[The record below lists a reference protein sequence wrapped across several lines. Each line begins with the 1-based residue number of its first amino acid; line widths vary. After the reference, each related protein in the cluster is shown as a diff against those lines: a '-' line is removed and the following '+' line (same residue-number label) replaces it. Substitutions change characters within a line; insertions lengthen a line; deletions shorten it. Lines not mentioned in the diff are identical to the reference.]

1 MQIRERAG
9 RIQILRSEY
18 ISAEYVTAQDGSTAQ
33 KKGTGRSKS
42 RIVGSFNAT
51 DARLGVVPSHL
62 SVGRRKDE
70 DAPIREIVDDDELD
84 AIREY
89 VRQAKI
95 KHDEQA
101 QALDLEM
108 LPDMIRRVT
117 ENLSDDD
124 ISESYAQEIYAAV
137 DDLNKALRKLGFKRP
152 KTTKSDADKP
162 DPRQASFIDESDG
175 GSDYGHAGGPA
186 GGVFPGT

>member
-18 ISAEYVTAQDGSTAQ
+18 ISAEYVTAADGSTAQ

-42 RIVGSFNAT
+42 RIVGSFDAI
-51 DARLGVVPSHL
+51 DARMGFVPSHV

-70 DAPIREIVDDDELD
+70 DAPISEIVDETELD

-89 VRQAKI
+89 VRQTKI

-101 QALDLEM
+101 QARDLEM
-108 LPDMIRRVT
+108 LPGMIRRVT

-124 ISESYAQEIYAAV
+124 LSDSHAQDIYTAV

-152 KTTKSDADKP
+152 KTKKRNADKP
-162 DPRQASFIDESDG
+162 DTRQASFIDESGIGSG
-175 GSDYGHAGGPA
+175 GDHA
-186 GGVFPGT
+186 GGVFPGI